1 MTDKEK
7 EKKPNYYVWMLIAAA
22 VLVIALG
29 IGFYML
35 WRKLTASDLKAATL
49 GKTVD
54 DMRLKMVQAESDSK
68 SKDDKLAAITKELS
82 EVKNENTNL
91 KYQVRDFRKSNTSKS
106 RSTKKTEDGNT
117 VVTDIEDL

>member
-1 MTDKEK
+1 MSDKEK

-22 VLVIALG
+22 VLIVALG

-82 EVKNENTNL
+82 EVKNENTTL
-91 KYQVRDFRKSNTSKS
+91 KYQVRDFRKNNSKS
-106 RSTKKTEDGNT
+106 RSTKKNEDGNT

>member
-1 MTDKEK
+1 MSDKEK

-22 VLVIALG
+22 VLIVALG

-68 SKDDKLAAITKELS
+68 SKDDKLTAITKELS
-82 EVKNENTNL
+82 EVKNENTSL
-91 KYQVRDFRKSNTSKS
+91 KYQVRDFRKNNNSKS
-106 RSTKKTEDGNT
+106 RSSKKNEDGNT